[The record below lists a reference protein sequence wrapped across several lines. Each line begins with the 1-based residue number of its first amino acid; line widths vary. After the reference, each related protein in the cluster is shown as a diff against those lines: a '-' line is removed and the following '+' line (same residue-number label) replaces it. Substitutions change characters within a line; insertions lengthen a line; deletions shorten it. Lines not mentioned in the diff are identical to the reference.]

1 MIEYRR
7 RKNPMASCIWCG
19 IADWTG
25 RRGKVSDFW
34 VGTFAFEE
42 TNADWCV
49 GQKREEGK
57 NQVKYWKDFPAV

>member
-1 MIEYRR
+1 MIEHRR
-7 RKNPMASCIWCG
+7 RKNPMPSCVWCG
-19 IADWTG
+19 VADWTG

-34 VGTFAFEE
+34 AGTFAFEE

-57 NQVKYWKDFPAV
+57 NQEKYWKDFPAA